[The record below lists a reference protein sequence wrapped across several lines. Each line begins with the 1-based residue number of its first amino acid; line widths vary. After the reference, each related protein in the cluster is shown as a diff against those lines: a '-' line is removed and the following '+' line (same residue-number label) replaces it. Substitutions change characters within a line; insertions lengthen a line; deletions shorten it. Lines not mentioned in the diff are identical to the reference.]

1 MKTLVE
7 QDVNIILCSLHI
19 DRERK
24 KWGGGGGGGR
34 GNSEVDFIIT
44 FLLFFYS

>member
-7 QDVNIILCSLHI
+7 HDVNIILCSLHI

-24 KWGGGGGGGR
+24 KKG
-34 GNSEVDFIIT
+34 GNSEVDFIFII
-44 FLLFFYS
+44 FLFMKI